1 MNGRDDYTMSGGPAR
16 ATRRRQGA
24 PDTAPLV
31 ALDPGLGLPVYRQ
44 IYERIRDG
52 ILDGAVPAGTRLPSW
67 DGLAAELG
75 VARGTVKAAYE
86 WLAGEGYVEGRG
98 AAGTWVN
105 PRLLGEGLRRSADQE
120 RRSTVPTEDVAPAP
134 LRPATLPGASAQLQP
149 FMMGVPALDAFP
161 RSLWTRLLSRQA
173 RQLTPATMI
182 YSDPSGHAPLRE
194 AIAHYLAIA
203 RGIAC
208 RPEQIFITSGYTGAL
223 ALIARCLLQP
233 GDAVWFED
241 PGYARAREGLRL
253 AGARLVPVPVDG
265 DGMIVE
271 QGIARAPDSRLA
283 VVTPSHQAP
292 LGMPLALPRRLALL
306 DWAARRRGYIVE
318 DDYYGEFQF
327 GGRPLSALK
336 SLDGADRVLYVG
348 TFSKV
353 LMPGLRL
360 GYLVVPEA
368 LAGAFHEIVG
378 LLAPS
383 PSPVSQMA
391 LAEFMAQGYFAR
403 HIRRMRQLY
412 RARRAALVAALAAA
426 FGDHVTVGL
435 PDSGMH
441 LLLHLPPGSDDMAVA
456 DAAGIAGLSTLP
468 LSPWAIEAETGPGLI
483 LGFANV
489 PAERAARE
497 VARLARILLPGKPP
511 ARHGA

>member
-1 MNGRDDYTMSGGPAR
+1 MNGNDDCTMTMR
-16 ATRRRQGA
+16 ATQSGRRRMPG
-24 PDTAPLV
+24 APLV
-31 ALDPGLGLPVYRQ
+31 ALDPGLGVPVYRQ

-52 ILDGAVPAGTRLPSW
+52 ILSGAVPAGTRLPSW
-67 DGLAAELG
+67 EGLAAELG
-75 VARGTVKAAYE
+75 IARGTVKVAYE

-105 PRLLGEGLRRSADQE
+105 PRLAGDAPRRRAAQE
-120 RRSTVPTEDVAPAP
+120 PTDDTPATDETAPP
-134 LRPATLPGASAQLQP
+134 PFRPAGLPGASAQLQP

-161 RSLWTRLLSRQA
+161 RGLWTRLLARQA
-173 RQLTPATMI
+173 RQLAPATMI
-182 YSDPSGHAPLRE
+182 YSDPSGHGPLRE
-194 AIAHYLAIA
+194 AIAQYLAIA

-208 RPEQIFITSGYTGAL
+208 GPAQIFVTSGYTGAL
-223 ALIARCLLQP
+223 ALIARCLLRP

-241 PGYARAREGLRL
+241 PGYVRAREGLRL
-253 AGARLVPVPVDG
+253 AGARLAPVPVDG
-265 DGMIVE
+265 NGLIVE
-271 QGIARAPDSRLA
+271 DGIRKAPDARLA
-283 VVTPSHQAP
+283 VVTPSHHAP

-306 DWAARRRGYIVE
+306 DWAARHRGFIVE

-336 SLDGADRVLYVG
+336 SLDVADRVLYVG

-360 GYLVVPEA
+360 GYLVVPAA
-368 LAGAFHEIVG
+368 LAGAFREAVA

-383 PSPVSQMA
+383 PSPLSQMA

-403 HIRRMRQLY
+403 HIRRMRLLY
-412 RARRAALVAALAAA
+412 QARRTALVAALAAS
-426 FGDHVTVGL
+426 FGERATIGL
-435 PDSGMH
+435 PESGMH
-441 LLLHLPPGSDDMAVA
+441 LLLHLPPGSDDVALA
-456 DAAGIAGLSTLP
+456 DAAGAAGLSPLP
-468 LSPWAIEAETGPGLI
+468 LSPWAIEADTGPGLI

-489 PAERAARE
+489 PVERAPRE
-497 VARLARILLPGKPP
+497 VARLARILLQGKAP